1 MSDDD
6 ASIATPS
13 QTVGP
18 FFHFA
23 LTVNPIGQIAGRFQ
37 GGEPVRLIVRVLD
50 GDGRPVTDAMVELW
64 QAGVFGRMPT
74 GEEGACTFE
83 TVRPGTAAGE
93 RPGRQAPH
101 INVQIFARG
110 LLRPLQT
117 RIYFQGD
124 AAVDDDPTLRL
135 IPEAR
140 RATLLARPN
149 PDASGEWAFDVRL
162 QGAGETVFF
171 NA

>member
-1 MSDDD
+1 MSDDE
-6 ASIATPS
+6 APIATPS

-23 LTVNPIGQIAGRFQ
+23 LTVNPIGRMAERFQ
-37 GGEPVRLIVRVLD
+37 GGEPIRLIVRVVD
-50 GDGRPVTDAMVELW
+50 GNGQPVNDAMVELW
-64 QAGVFGRMPT
+64 QGGVFGRMPT
-74 GEEGACTFE
+74 GDDGACAFE

-101 INVQIFARG
+101 INVMIFARG

-124 AAVDDDPTLRL
+124 AALNDDPTLRL

-149 PDASGEWAFDVRL
+149 PAAPGEWAFDARL